1 MDTFNLH
8 GAARENDESGLKTPV
23 NGDLSLAFSAS
34 NDDGNNLTDR
44 LLEHHNNELSY
55 FGQKNDAASPSNINF

>member
-34 NDDGNNLTDR
+34 NDDGNNLTAR
-44 LLEHHNNELSY
+44 LLEYHNNELSY
-55 FGQKNDAASPSNINF
+55 FGQ